1 MPMLKRMPQATS
13 SRFTALALLCL
24 GIATASPLRAQKNQS
39 SPGAPIRDQEHSFH
53 RHVTSWT
60 KLREQH
66 VVMQQKDYSCGA
78 ASLATLLRYHW
89 DDDITELELL
99 QEVVKMLTVAEMK
112 ERIKNGLSLTD
123 LRRLATRVGYNAS
136 IGELTFEKLSESKV
150 PLVVGI
156 VVNDFDHFVV
166 YRGTDMKFVYLAD
179 PARGNLRVPVNEFVK
194 QWQKN
199 MVLVVVPRSGN
210 LERSSPLL
218 VRGDEMMLGE
228 SNRQYLRDR
237 LTTLRSGL
245 EP

>member
-1 MPMLKRMPQATS
+1 MLLWLGMP
-13 SRFTALALLCL
+13 LASK
-24 GIATASPLRAQKNQS
+24 AFAQERQASPS
-39 SPGAPIRDQEHSFH
+39 APIRDQEHSFR
-53 RHVTSWT
+53 RHVASWT

-78 ASLATLLRYHW
+78 ASLATLMRYHW
-89 DDDITELELL
+89 GDDITELELL
-99 QEVVKMLTVAEMK
+99 RETVKMLTAAEMK

-156 VVNDFDHFVV
+156 VVDEFDHFVV

-179 PARGNLRVPVNEFVK
+179 PARGNLRVPVEEFLR

-210 LERSSPLL
+210 LERASPLL
-218 VRGDEMMLGE
+218 VRGDEMTLGE

-237 LTTLRSGL
+237 LTTLRGGL